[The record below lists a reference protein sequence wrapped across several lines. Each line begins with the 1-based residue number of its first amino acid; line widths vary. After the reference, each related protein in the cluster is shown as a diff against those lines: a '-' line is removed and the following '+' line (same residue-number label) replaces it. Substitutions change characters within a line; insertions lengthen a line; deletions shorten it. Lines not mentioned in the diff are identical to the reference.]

1 MRIPL
6 SCPPTKRKNV
16 SIVFALN
23 AIFASFA
30 GVLVTS
36 RFSVADSGMLPGFE
50 TDCIIACV
58 LGGTD
63 INGGR
68 GTVFGTLIGALIVGV
83 LTNIMNMLGLVSYTQ
98 NIVKG
103 LVLIGA
109 ILLND
114 AIRTK
119 VKV

>member
-1 MRIPL
+1 
-6 SCPPTKRKNV
+6 
-16 SIVFALN
+16 
-23 AIFASFA
+23 
-30 GVLVTS
+30 
-36 RFSVADSGMLPGFE
+36 
-50 TDCIIACV
+50 
-58 LGGTD
+58 
-63 INGGR
+63 
-68 GTVFGTLIGALIVGV
+68 
-83 LTNIMNMLGLVSYTQ
+83 MNMLGLVSYTQ